1 MSDTDGKIK
10 KFKDN
15 FGEIQRAFN
24 DRATLTIEI
33 VAFRT
38 QDTIQNIGDCC
49 SIRVFQRIII
59 IQSMSSQ

>member
-24 DRATLTIEI
+24 DRATLITETTALQTLDI
-33 VAFRT
+33 V
-38 QDTIQNIGDCC
+38 QHIGDYC
-49 SIRVFQRIII
+49 SRCVFRSIIL
-59 IQSMSSQ
+59 SMSSQ